1 MPYTITRADGTTLTT
16 IPDGQYDTSTSL
28 TLVGKNLFN
37 FGQFQ
42 NTNYVRL
49 LENFANTTQPT
60 NQMTGQ
66 LWWDKANTVMKVY
79 NGVSWVPFAFTVI
92 SNNPNDAAG
101 TGNLWF
107 DTDTNQLS
115 VNTGGGLVLI
125 GPEAVDGFGTTR
137 MVSTKLQDTAGTFH
151 PVIQTALDDEIIAI
165 IADTAFTL
173 SSTNIIS
180 GFSGLVK
187 GFNLKNAATNETQ
200 VVGNSSSSTGAAS
213 LLNEAGTAFIDANAS
228 FVPNSIVQR
237 DGNAEISAT
246 GINVGKIFTVTNGV
260 IWGNWTL
267 KNNLFP
273 EVTGGSNLGSS
284 VLQWGNVWTQSLNAS
299 ASITAPTVN
308 FNTISDQ
315 FGQNVNKLDTDPALS
330 ANSNSRLP
338 TQAAVKSYVDTA
350 VSGIGPG
357 PGGGYTGSQGNIGP
371 IGFTGSAGGGGGSVN
386 AVTASAPLL
395 SSGGSTPNISMSASS
410 AAGTYINNIITG
422 LVVDNFG
429 RVTSVTQSSSSGA
442 NGWAR
447 IAGDILLQWGTV
459 YYSAYE
465 GYYGPFNFN
474 TNFISTPYSVI
485 TSAMLFDPTNS
496 TNFLLRADLWVQPVV
511 SSFTDGTFKVVYQ
524 RATQPNSPI
533 SGFTWI
539 AVGPG

>member
-28 TLVGKNLFN
+28 TLVGKNFFN

-79 NGVSWVPFAFTVI
+79 NGADWVPFAFTVI

-125 GPEAVDGFGTTR
+125 GPEAVDGFDTTR
-137 MVSTKLQDTAGTFH
+137 MVSTKLQDVSGTYH
-151 PVIQTALDDEIIAI
+151 PVIETALDGEIIAI

-173 SSTNIIS
+173 SSTNVIS
-180 GFSGLVK
+180 GFTSLVK
-187 GFNLKNAATNETQ
+187 GFNLKNAGTNETQ
-200 VVGNSSSSTGAAS
+200 ILGNSSSSTQAAS
-213 LLNEAGTAFIDANAS
+213 LLNQSGTAFIGANTS

-237 DGNAEISAT
+237 DGSAEISAS
-246 GINVGKIFTVTNGV
+246 GINVGKIFTLTNGV

-273 EVTGGSNLGSS
+273 ETTGGSNLGSS
-284 VLQWGNVWTQSLNAS
+284 GLQWGNIWSQNLNVSSTLNAS
-299 ASITAPTVN
+299 TVN
-308 FNTISDQ
+308 FSVLLDQ
-315 FGQNVNKLDTDPALS
+315 FGQSINKLDTDSTLA

-338 TQAAVKSYVDTA
+338 TQAAVKGYVDAA
-350 VSGIGPG
+350 VSGGMG
-357 PGGGYTGSQGNIGP
+357 PGGIGYTGSQGFIGY
-371 IGFTGSAGGGGGSVN
+371 TGSAGGGGGSVN

-395 SSGGSTPNISMSASS
+395 SSGGSTPNISMSSS
-410 AAGTYINNIITG
+410 AAAGNYSNNIITG

-442 NGWAR
+442 SGWAR
-447 IAGDILLQWGTV
+447 IAGDILLQWGTI
-459 YYSAYE
+459 YYSAKE
-465 GYYGPFNFN
+465 GYFGPFNFN
-474 TNFISTPYSVI
+474 TNFSSTPYSLV
-485 TSAMLFDPTNS
+485 TSAMVFGSNS
-496 TNFLLRADLWVQPVV
+496 GADLWVQPDMLTISDSQFYVQ
-511 SSFTDGTFKVVYQ
+511 YQ
-524 RATQPNSPI
+524 RATTPPNPI
-533 SGFTWI
+533 AGFTWV
-539 AVGPG
+539 AVGPI

>member
-1 MPYTITRADGTTLTT
+1 MPYSIYKTDGTLLTT

-49 LENFANTTQPT
+49 LENFSNTTQPT
-60 NQMTGQ
+60 NQLTGQ

-79 NGVSWVPFAFTVI
+79 NGANWAPFAFTVI

-137 MVSTKLQDTAGTFH
+137 MVSTKLQDTVGTFH

-173 SSTNIIS
+173 SSTNVIS

-187 GFNLKNAATNETQ
+187 GFNLKNSATNETQ

-213 LLNEAGTAFIDANAS
+213 LLNEAGTAFINAKTG
-228 FVPNSIVQR
+228 FVPNSMVQR
-237 DGNAEISAT
+237 DNNAEISAT
-246 GINVGKIFTVTNGV
+246 GINVGKIYTATSGV
-260 IWGNWTL
+260 VWGQWTI
-267 KNNLFP
+267 KNNLTP

-284 VLQWGNVWTQSLNAS
+284 GLQWGNVWTQSLNAS

-315 FGQNVNKLDTDPALS
+315 FGQSINKLDTDPTLS

-338 TQAAVKSYVDTA
+338 TQAAVKSYVDSA
-350 VSGIGPG
+350 SSG
-357 PGGGYTGSQGNIGP
+357 PGGVGYTGSRGIIGY
-371 IGFTGSAGGGGGSVN
+371 TGSAGGGMGGSVN

-395 SSGGSTPNISMSASS
+395 SSGGSNPNISLSSS
-410 AAGTYINNIITG
+410 AGAGTYTNSIITG

-429 RVTSVTQSSSSGA
+429 RVTSVSQSSSSGV

-459 YYSAYE
+459 YFPAKE
-465 GYYGPFNFN
+465 GYFGPFNFN
-474 TNFISTPYSVI
+474 INFTSTPYSLV
-485 TSAMLFDPTNS
+485 TSAYVTGSNS
-496 TNFLLRADLWVQPVV
+496 GADLWVQPDMLTISNAQFYVQ
-511 SSFTDGTFKVVYQ
+511 YQ
-524 RATQPNSPI
+524 RGSNPPSPI
-533 SGFTWI
+533 AGFTWM
-539 AVGPG
+539 AVGPV